1 MTSEQTNSA
10 NKIQT
15 YLFGEREV
23 ANNYAKDISNVT
35 PPEIVER
42 KSIFQNSSGN
52 WEQITIVERD
62 PYPAINSVV
71 ERKLRE
77 RDDAIRNYEIVTQPF
92 DNEMYGYN
100 QQINDKKNLIISLV
114 NSAISAGCSYL
125 APTSGIAT
133 TPVAP
138 GAEDI
143 GGVNC
148 GYGATMYDDQLL
160 IKLYSNLQNYGAEDP
175 FNPVITSSLSPS
187 NFGKGFE
194 NFSEDNTGTAIQG
207 YWYIPD
213 TLAEHTG
220 SLLSP
225 LTPAEQA
232 TCVGY
237 ATSIAAVAQEIV
249 SLRRL
254 RDANIGT
261 VNVIKEDKNGE
272 EIRRWGSNQSKAVIE
287 QRKRNIDQLISNVSS
302 YGDNIVL
309 DSLLLSFDFDKE
321 YSVNHQVDSST
332 GLDEIT
338 SVTDLSSNGLTAYTF
353 NKPLYDS
360 DGPSISFN
368 KFASNQYIGIGA
380 NYIGSG
386 IDAGDSSYAIELWF
400 NLADDSN
407 LGASATNNGATLVG
421 VSSVSG
427 YGVQL
432 YKPSSVKINFGSRGN
447 GSLDSTTN
455 ITTNTWYHVV
465 CTRESGVGNKIYI
478 NGVLDSSS
486 DSSQLSIISS
496 AVETRVGFTTAH
508 ILQNFK
514 GKISVLRIYG
524 KNLTQQEVTKNYN
537 AHLSRFVP

>member
-1 MTSEQTNSA
+1 MSSEQTNSA

-92 DNEMYGYN
+92 DNEMYVYN
-100 QQINDKKNLIISLV
+100 QQINDKKDLIISLV

-175 FNPVITSSLSPS
+175 FNPVTTSSLSPS